1 MNRDTFLSELK
12 YALGRM
18 QESEKR
24 EVLADY
30 EEHFRMGI
38 AEGKSEE
45 QIAASLGNPRLLGK
59 SYAIDALL
67 EEPKGGGGVSAVSV
81 LRALFASIS
90 LGFFNLIFILGPLLG
105 LVGVLIGLWAAAAS
119 LPLAGVATMVS
130 PLVSLAAPWL
140 YTLSGLNS
148 AFLVFAGIGVA
159 AIGLLAV
166 IGMWKLT
173 RLFVLMIAAYVK
185 FNARI
190 VTRRK

>member
-1 MNRDTFLSELK
+1 MNRDTFLSELRA
-12 YALGRM
+12 ALGRM

-30 EEHFRMGI
+30 EEHFRMGM
-38 AEGKSEE
+38 ADGKSEE

-59 SYAIDALL
+59 SFAIDALL

-90 LGFFNLIFILGPLLG
+90 LTFFNLIFILGPLLG
-105 LVGVLIGLWAAAAS
+105 LVGVMIGLWATAVS
-119 LPLAGVATMVS
+119 LPLAGVATLAS
-130 PLVSLAAPWL
+130 PLVALVTPGFF
-140 YTLSGLNS
+140 TLSGINP

-173 RLFVLMIAAYVK
+173 RVFVLMIAAYVK

>member
-1 MNRDTFLSELK
+1 MNRDMFLSNLK
-12 YALGRM
+12 AALGRM

-30 EEHFRMGI
+30 EEHFRMGM
-38 AEGKSEE
+38 ADGKSEE

-67 EEPKGGGGVSAVSV
+67 EEPMGGGGVTAVSV
-81 LRALFASIS
+81 VRALFASIS
-90 LGFFNLIFILGPLLG
+90 LTFFNLIFILGPLLG
-105 LVGVLIGLWAAAAS
+105 LVGVMIGLWATAVS

-130 PLVSLAAPWL
+130 PLVALAAPGL
-140 YTLSGLNS
+140 CTLSGLNP
-148 AFLVFAGIGVA
+148 ALLVFAGIGVA
-159 AIGLLAV
+159 ALGVLAV

-173 RLFVLMIAAYVK
+173 RLFLLIIAAYVK

>member
-1 MNRDTFLSELK
+1 MNREKFLAELK
-12 YALGRM
+12 AALGRM
-18 QESEKR
+18 PESEKR

-30 EEHFRMGI
+30 EEHFRMGM
-38 AEGKSEE
+38 AEGKDEE

-90 LGFFNLIFILGPLLG
+90 LTFFNLIFILGPLLG
-105 LVGVLIGLWAAAAS
+105 LVGVMIGLWAAAVS
-119 LPLAGVATMVS
+119 LPLAGVATLVS
-130 PLVSLAAPWL
+130 PLATLVAPGFF
-140 YTLSGLNS
+140 TLSGIS
-148 AFLVFAGIGVA
+148 PAFLVFAGIGVA

-173 RLFVLMIAAYVK
+173 RVFVLMIAVYVK

>member
-1 MNRDTFLSELK
+1 MNRSTFLAELK
-12 YALGRM
+12 AALGRM

-30 EEHFRMGI
+30 EEHFRMGT

-59 SYAIDALL
+59 SYTIDSLL
-67 EEPKGGGGVSAVSV
+67 EEPKDGSRVSAVSV
-81 LRALFASIS
+81 LRALFVSIS
-90 LGFFNLIFILGPLLG
+90 LGFFNLIFILGPFLG
-105 LVGVLIGLWAAAAS
+105 LAGVMIGLWAVAVS
-119 LPLAGVATMVS
+119 LPLSGAAAVVGTLVA
-130 PLVSLAAPWL
+130 LVAPAL
-140 YTLSGLNS
+140 YGFSGLNP

-159 AIGLLAV
+159 ALGLLAV
-166 IGMWKLT
+166 IGMWKLS